1 MSELPSL
8 LDVSLLAERI
18 RSARKLVHLSQFD
31 LANLIGVSD
40 KAVSSYEV
48 GRAVPPLD
56 ILKKISL
63 VTHKP
68 IAFFFNEDEKNVLVL
83 EKVDRMIEEL
93 ENIKKIV
100 G

>member
-1 MSELPSL
+1 MSELPET
-8 LDVSLLAERI
+8 LDLNLLAERI
-18 RSARKLVHLSQFD
+18 RAARKLVHLSQFD

-48 GRAVPPLD
+48 GRAIPPLD
-56 ILKKISL
+56 ILKKISM

-68 IAFFFNEDEKNVLVL
+68 ISFFFNEDEKNVIVL

-93 ENIKKIV
+93 ENLKKIV